1 VGKRNQIILYVL
13 KKIQLAIFLFLSAFV
28 FAQKST
34 DEQLADQFF
43 QNKEYDKASVYYE
56 KLYDK
61 NSQLYY
67 MPYYKCLLATGDF
80 KKAEKIVKKQLR
92 ALPTDLFYYVDLG
105 QVYKADSNTTKAKEQ
120 YTKAIKELGPDL
132 SQTLQLGKAFMYV
145 KEYDYAIEAYKKG
158 RKYNEHVYPFF
169 YEIAEAYKAKGDV
182 RGMIN
187 EYLDAI
193 SFKETDLQNVQMQLQ
208 NSLGY
213 DDEKGGFNNPILKQ
227 ELQRRIQQHPD
238 KTVYSEFLIYILV
251 QQKDFESA
259 FIQSKALDK
268 RQKEEGF
275 RIMDLGKLCV
285 LNEDYET
292 AQQCFDYVIA
302 KGKDNFNY
310 AQACIESANALFEK
324 IITQKNYTPAD
335 LTEAEQKL
343 KNTIAQFGYNQL
355 SVSVVHKLAIL
366 QGFYLNK
373 VQDAID
379 MLNEAINTP
388 GIDKAS
394 AAELK
399 LDLGD
404 LLLISG
410 DVWEASLF
418 YSQVEKAYKYEPIGQ
433 AKFRNAK
440 IAFYTGD
447 FKWAK
452 AQLDVL
458 KGATSKLI
466 SNDAMDMSL
475 VISDAIGVDTNE
487 VPLQMF
493 ASADLLLLQHK
504 TKEGLQR
511 LDSINIL
518 FDNHSLADDIY
529 YKKGQV
535 FAQEGKYKEALEAY
549 QRVVDVYGEEIY
561 GDDALFKMAEI
572 YQYNLKD
579 IEKAKALYQ
588 EFLTKYPGSVY
599 SVEAR
604 KRFRKLRGD
613 VVN

>member
-1 VGKRNQIILYVL
+1 ML
-13 KKIQLAIFLFLSAFV
+13 KSVVTFICLFLTTLCL
-28 FAQKST
+28 AQKNT
-34 DEQLADQFF
+34 DEQLASQFF
-43 QNKEYDKASVYYE
+43 QSKEYDKAAIYYE
-56 KLYDK
+56 KLFYK
-61 NSQLYY
+61 NPQLYY
-67 MPYYKCLLATGDF
+67 NPYFKCLLATSEF
-80 KKAEKIVKKQLR
+80 KKAEKITKKQLKNN
-92 ALPTDLFYYVDLG
+92 PEDLFYYVDLG
-105 QVYKADSNTTKAKEQ
+105 QVFKIDSNHAKAKEQ
-120 YTKAIKELGPDL
+120 YNKAIKELGADI
-132 SQTLQLGKAFMYV
+132 SQTLQLGKAFIGV
-145 KEYDYAIEAYKKG
+145 KEYDYAIETYQKG
-158 RKYNEHVYPFF
+158 RKYNKAIYPFF
-169 YEIAEAYKAKGDV
+169 YEIADAYKAKGDM
-182 RGMIN
+182 RAMIN
-187 EYLDAI
+187 EYLDAL
-193 SFKETDLQNVQMQLQ
+193 SFKETELQNVQMQLQ

-238 KTVYSEFLIYILV
+238 KIIYSDFLVYILI
-251 QQKDFESA
+251 QQKDFEGA
-259 FIQSKALDK
+259 FIQSKSLDK

-275 RIMDLGKLCV
+275 RIMELGKLCV
-285 LNEDYET
+285 LNEDYLT
-292 AQQCFDYVIA
+292 AQQCFDYVIG

-310 AQACIESANALFEK
+310 AQACIESANAHFEK
-324 IITQKNYTPAD
+324 ISRDKSYTQAD
-335 LTEAEQKL
+335 LLDVEQKL
-343 KNTIAQFGYNQL
+343 KNTIKQFGYNQL
-355 SVSVVHKLAIL
+355 SVSVVHKLSVL

-373 VQDAID
+373 VQEAID
-379 MLNEAINTP
+379 MLTEVINTS

-394 AAELK
+394 VAELK

-404 LLLISG
+404 LLLLSG
-410 DVWEASLF
+410 DVWEASLS
-418 YSQVEKAYKYEPIGQ
+418 YSQVEKTYKYEAIGQ
-433 AKFRNAK
+433 EAKFRNAK

-466 SNDAMDMSL
+466 SNDAMDLSL
-475 VISDAIGVDTNE
+475 VISDAIGIDTNE

-493 ASADLLLLQHK
+493 AAADLLLLQHK

-518 FDNHSLADDIY
+518 FDNHSLSDDIY
-529 YKKGQV
+529 FKK
-535 FAQEGKYKEALEAY
+535 AQIFTQEAKYKEAIEAY
-549 QRVVDVYGEEIY
+549 QRIVDVYGEQIY

-579 IEKAKALYQ
+579 IEKAKELYQ